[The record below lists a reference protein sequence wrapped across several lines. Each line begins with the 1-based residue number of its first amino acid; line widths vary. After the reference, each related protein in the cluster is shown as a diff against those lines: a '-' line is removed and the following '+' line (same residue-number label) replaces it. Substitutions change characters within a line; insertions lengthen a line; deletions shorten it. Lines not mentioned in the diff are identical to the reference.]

1 MDLITTN
8 SRYSF
13 DPTPKLKSSP
23 VPILFIPLNNYA
35 NLIDKNTYLD
45 VHIHT
50 ENTQCIE
57 HELKNEDCFTQNIQE
72 WCKSCYEILHFNQIF
87 TGYYRNFNTTDNNKR
102 IKCKLCGYKSCTK
115 YNLCPNC
122 YLIYSERIESTLDK
136 NPIPIVY
143 LPWWDNSSICI
154 TCERNLEFISDCQ
167 KWCSRCFTIYSGCK
181 YCLTTNIFFGF
192 TDQSQC
198 IKCKRVEPIST
209 NGNRNIDVLNSTIE
223 NNNEI
228 TNYVKRLGK
237 DNNPLKIYNFIKD
250 NLELKSFNRYHN
262 RFENIIKYYG
272 ITQDPITEERMIV
285 MQYADGGDLHNYL
298 QKNFINISW
307 KDKLIIILEITSGV
321 ECIHKENFIH
331 RDLHTGNM
339 LSVKSKCSINHKWHI
354 GDLGLSQPANDTT
367 SSNNEIYGSGKKKL
381 GPGSAVNSHPGAI
394 LTSRLLNSSIS
405 ELSSIS
411 SSSTTPFNTKKKYVT
426 KGLVFDVNDAKGRSL
441 NELFPTKQEYSSKE
455 IEFDINDVQW
465 SPLPKINSTVQ
476 NSLNIQHL
484 NVNYSSRLSN
494 SINSSRKR
502 KIAEIEIETQDNDR
516 KLAKTYDNLHP
527 DC

>member
-250 NLELKSFNRYHN
+250 NLEVIKNIKIINYSEIKDFERIAEGGFGIIYKATWNKNLSNSRIVALKSFNRYHN

-307 KDKLIIILEITSGV
+307 KDKLIIILEIT
-321 ECIHKENFIH
+321 
-331 RDLHTGNM
+331 
-339 LSVKSKCSINHKWHI
+339 
-354 GDLGLSQPANDTT
+354 
-367 SSNNEIYGSGKKKL
+367 SGKKKL

>member
-87 TGYYRNFNTTDNNKR
+87 T
-102 IKCKLCGYKSCTK
+102 
-115 YNLCPNC
+115 
-122 YLIYSERIESTLDK
+122 ESTLDK

-250 NLELKSFNRYHN
+250 NLEVIKNIKIINYSEIKDFERIAEGGFGIIYKATWNKNLSNSRIVALKSFNRYHN

-367 SSNNEIYGSGKKKL
+367 SSNNEIYGVI
-381 GPGSAVNSHPGAI
+381 P
-394 LTSRLLNSSIS
+394 
-405 ELSSIS
+405 
-411 SSSTTPFNTKKKYVT
+411 YV
-426 KGLVFDVNDAKGRSL
+426 A
-441 NELFPTKQEYSSKE
+441 PE
-455 IEFDINDVQW
+455 IF
-465 SPLPKINSTVQ
+465 T
-476 NSLNIQHL
+476 
-484 NVNYSSRLSN
+484 
-494 SINSSRKR
+494 
-502 KIAEIEIETQDNDR
+502 
-516 KLAKTYDNLHP
+516 
-527 DC
+527 